1 MKKSLDFCVFPENS
15 IRTGGSNFTVKH
27 LVELKGIFSIMW
39 VCTAVLRCFVGSKH
53 LSAYAGDAL
62 EGIFLLLGLSME

>member
-1 MKKSLDFCVFPENS
+1 MFSNIQIDHVKKSLDFCVFPENS

-39 VCTAVLRCFVGSKH
+39 VCTAEFCDVLWVVSTYQH
-53 LSAYAGDAL
+53 ML
-62 EGIFLLLGLSME
+62 EML